1 MLVWFWLRQLRGIYL
16 IMIYLDNAATS
27 YPKPEIVYTS
37 MDTFYRTMGA
47 NPGRSGHR
55 MAVTV
60 EREIE
65 NTRKIIADFLAIKGP
80 NRFVFTFNATDAI
93 NMGIKGLLKTGDHAI
108 TSYLEHNAVSR
119 ALNGLAQDN
128 KITVTKVQN
137 SSDGFINPDDVKN
150 AITPKTRLIV
160 LTHAT
165 NVLGTIQPIKE
176 IGLIARERDIVFM
189 VDAAQTTGVC
199 EIDVNECNIDMLA
212 FTGHKAPFGPTG
224 TGGLYVHERIKLR
237 PWREGGTG
245 FEPASLTQPEEMP
258 FRLES
263 GTPNTVGIVGLKAGI
278 EYVRSKGTHTIRAHE
293 QKLIQKIINAFQN
306 DERFIL
312 YGTKDVSRKVGILS
326 INIKGYTAAEA
337 GSILDQSFTIAV
349 RPGLHCAP
357 FVHQQMGTYPD
368 GTIRIS
374 PGFFNTDEEIDILI
388 SALNDIANETIH

>member
-1 MLVWFWLRQLRGIYL
+1 
-16 IMIYLDNAATS
+16 MIYLDNAATS

-65 NTRKIIADFLAIKGP
+65 NTRKVIADFLAIKDP

-128 KITVTKVQN
+128 KITVTKVKN

-337 GSILDQSFTIAV
+337 GAILDQSFTIAV

-374 PGFFNTDEEIDILI
+374 PGFFNTEEEIDILI

>member
-65 NTRKIIADFLAIKGP
+65 NTRKVIADFLAIKDP